1 LLLIAPSI
9 NIDEKTYSNSTGNK
23 SKQQTEE
30 LVKKCLFDKTVTN
43 QEQERLSIILFYF
56 VNARAVSLTQSEFL
70 KLTGLAKGSF
80 TLQLMGL
87 YTLDRLIR
95 VRPQLIDQ
103 DNLNDFFE
111 TLIQSTTNEY
121 LRPISFRIIAV
132 FLEHYYTI
140 NHTLDYK
147 RLLKCIMSVQGELTE
162 RQVYYRSQSIGFILS
177 QRPVL
182 QKNKV
187 AEFIL
192 KNCPPEHAIQILQH
206 TAYD

>member
-1 LLLIAPSI
+1 MLLIAPFI

-95 VRPQLIDQ
+95 VSPQLIGQ

-132 FLEHYYTI
+132 FLEHY
-140 NHTLDYK
+140 
-147 RLLKCIMSVQGELTE
+147 
-162 RQVYYRSQSIGFILS
+162 
-177 QRPVL
+177 
-182 QKNKV
+182 
-187 AEFIL
+187 
-192 KNCPPEHAIQILQH
+192 
-206 TAYD
+206 

>member
-1 LLLIAPSI
+1 MLLIAPFI

-43 QEQERLSIILFYF
+43 LEQERLSIFMFYF

-95 VRPQLIDQ
+95 VSSKLIGQ

-132 FLEHYYTI
+132 FLEHY
-140 NHTLDYK
+140 
-147 RLLKCIMSVQGELTE
+147 
-162 RQVYYRSQSIGFILS
+162 
-177 QRPVL
+177 
-182 QKNKV
+182 
-187 AEFIL
+187 
-192 KNCPPEHAIQILQH
+192 
-206 TAYD
+206 